1 MSGETLKREE
11 KPNFGVCSKLT
22 GASGDAQPSLSD
34 VAVNPAESVLVIGFA
49 TSGFFL
55 KILPT

>member
-34 VAVNPAESVLVIGFA
+34 VAVNPAESVLVI
-49 TSGFFL
+49 
-55 KILPT
+55 